1 MLEGRKISL
10 FVRALA
16 VLAALFLAA
25 AAALSF
31 WAERRIAAFQAGA
44 LDAGRATTIYSA
56 PFVIDAGTAE
66 PPEQI
71 LRRLWLLD
79 YRAAKSLPPPI
90 GSYVWAPP
98 VLTVGLRGFLS
109 PGYRQQA
116 GVFALSWH
124 PGFFHAQAG
133 HWAIADAQGLSL
145 ADAGL
150 EPAVI
155 AKFSGGRL
163 IARTTLAPRLISPVL
178 EAALVSAEDRRFYSH
193 GAFDFRGIARAAW
206 EDLRHPGRL
215 QGGSTLTQQLAK
227 NIFLNPRRTWRRK
240 ILEAAL
246 SLYLS
251 ERFTKEDILALYLN
265 HVYMGQDGQ
274 TSVLG
279 AQAAARFYF
288 GEDQKDLSLGQC
300 ALLAGLVRSPY
311 LYNPYRDPA
320 AALRRRDTVLN
331 QMRAQGRITLPEL
344 ETALKAPLGLRQ
356 EGSPKARGRDDDY
369 FAAEVLRRLSARY
382 GDDAVFRQGLIVHTT
397 MDPLLQKAAQ
407 DAVAQKARPQGALIA
422 MDPETGA
429 VLALSGGR
437 DYGQSQFDRATQ
449 AVRQPGSAFKPFL
462 YGAALEAGL
471 TPMTT
476 LDDSPR
482 AFSRGRGRGVWR
494 PKNSE
499 NRYYGQVS
507 LRQAL
512 ALSLNAASL
521 NLAEKVGAENVI
533 AFARKMGLKTPLP
546 DNLAVMIGASGT
558 TLEDLTAAYAPFD
571 NGGYRVEPFLITEVR
586 DARQRVL
593 ETDAPRRAQVITPA
607 LAYVMTSLLES
618 VIKEGTASGAKA
630 LGWTWPSAGKTGTTN
645 GGADAWFVG
654 YTPRLLAGVWV
665 GADDHRPL
673 WVYGS
678 SAALPVWT
686 DFMEQAAKDY
696 AREDFT
702 KPPEVVTAVV
712 DPKTGLLAR
721 WDCPTRETEVFLPGT
736 APTRYDPVRAR
747 GLKGWFERIFQR

>member
-1 MLEGRKISL
+1 MPKGRKL
-10 FVRALA
+10 PRLVRALA
-16 VLAALFLAA
+16 LLAALFLAA

-44 LDAGRATTIYSA
+44 MDAGHATTIYSA
-56 PFVIDAGTAE
+56 PYVVGAGAVA
-66 PPEQI
+66 PPERI
-71 LRRLWLLD
+71 LQRLWLLD
-79 YRAAKSLPPPI
+79 YRAAKSLPPPP
-90 GSYVWAPP
+90 GGYVWAPP

-109 PGYRQQA
+109 PGFRQQP
-116 GVFALSWH
+116 GVFTLTWH
-124 PGFFHAQAG
+124 ASFFHAQAG
-133 HWAIADAQGLSL
+133 HWTIADAAGLSL
-145 ADAGL
+145 ADVGL

-155 AKFSGGRL
+155 AKLSGGRL
-163 IARTTLAPRLISPVL
+163 IARTTLAPRQVSPAL

-206 EDLRHPGRL
+206 EDVRHPGQL

-227 NIFLNPRRTWRRK
+227 NIFLDPRRTWTRK

-246 SLYLS
+246 SLYIS

-265 HVYMGQDGQ
+265 HVYMGQDG
-274 TSVLG
+274 SASMMG
-279 AQAAARFYF
+279 AQAAARYYF
-288 GEDQKDLSLGQC
+288 GKDQGALTLGQC

-320 AALRRRDTVLN
+320 AALRRRNTVLN
-331 QMRAQGRITLPEL
+331 QMRAQGRITIFEL
-344 ETALKAPLGLRQ
+344 QAALKEPLGLRP
-356 EGSPKARGRDDDY
+356 ESSPATRGRTNDY
-369 FAAEVLRRLSARY
+369 FAAEVLRELSARY
-382 GDDAVFRQGLIVHTT
+382 GDDAVFRQGLAVYTT

-422 MDPETGA
+422 LDPETGA

-437 DYGQSQFDRATQ
+437 DFGQSQFDRATQ

-471 TPMTT
+471 TPLTT
-476 LDDSPR
+476 LNDSPR

-494 PKNSE
+494 PKNAE

-533 AFARKMGLKTPLP
+533 AFARKMGLETPLP
-546 DNLAVMIGASGT
+546 DNLAVMIGASDT

-571 NGGYRVEPFLITEVR
+571 NGGRRVTPFLITEVR

-593 ETDAPRRAQVITPA
+593 ETDAPQRVQVITPA

-618 VIKEGTASGAKA
+618 VVREGTASGAKA

-645 GGADAWFVG
+645 GGADAWFIG
-654 YTPRLLAGVWV
+654 YTPQLLAGVWV
-665 GADDHRPL
+665 GADNHRPL

-686 DFMEQAAKDY
+686 DFMEEASKDY
-696 AREDFT
+696 AQEDFT
-702 KPPEVVTAVV
+702 QPSSVVTAAV

-721 WDCPTRETEVFLPGT
+721 WDSPARETEVFLPGT

-747 GLKGWFERIFQR
+747 GLKGWFERIFRR

>member
-1 MLEGRKISL
+1 MLQDRRFPRL
-10 FVRALA
+10 ARALA
-16 VLAALFLAA
+16 LLAALVLAA

-56 PFVIDAGTAE
+56 PFVIDAGTVE
-66 PPEQI
+66 PPESI
-71 LRRLWLLD
+71 LRRLWGLD
-79 YRAAKSLPPPI
+79 YHPAKSLPPPI
-90 GSYVWAPP
+90 GGYVWAPP
-98 VLTVGLRGFLS
+98 VLTVGLRGFLA
-109 PGYRQQA
+109 PGFRQQA

-124 PGFFHAQAG
+124 AGFFHAQTG
-133 HWAIADAQGLSL
+133 HWTIADAAGLSL
-145 ADAGL
+145 ADVGL
-150 EPAVI
+150 EPAVV
-155 AKFSGGRL
+155 AKLSGGRR
-163 IARTTLAPRLISPVL
+163 IERTTLPPKEISPTL

-227 NIFLNPRRTWRRK
+227 NIFLSPRRTWKRK
-240 ILEAAL
+240 VLEAAL
-246 SLYLS
+246 SLYIS

-265 HVYMGQDGQ
+265 HVYMGQDG
-274 TSVLG
+274 SASMMG
-279 AQAAARFYF
+279 AQVAARFYF
-288 GEDQKDLSLGQC
+288 GKDQAALSLGQC
-300 ALLAGLVRSPY
+300 ALLAGLARSPY

-331 QMRAQGRITLPEL
+331 QMRAQGRITLFEL
-344 ETALKAPLGLRQ
+344 QAALKEPLGLRQ
-356 EGSPKARGRDDDY
+356 EGSFKTRGRTDDY
-369 FAAEVLRRLSARY
+369 FAAEVLRELSARY
-382 GDDAVFRQGLIVHTT
+382 GDTAVFRQGLAVYTT

-422 MDPETGA
+422 LDPETGA

-437 DYGQSQFDRATQ
+437 DFGQSQFNRATQ

-471 TPMTT
+471 TPLTT

-482 AFSRGRGRGVWR
+482 AFSRGHGRGVWR

-499 NRYYGQVS
+499 NRYYGPVS

-521 NLAEKVGAENVI
+521 DLAEKVGAENAI
-533 AFARKMGLKTPLP
+533 AFARKMGLNTPLP
-546 DNLAVMIGASGT
+546 DNLAVMIGAADT

-571 NGGYRVEPFLITEVR
+571 NGGWRVTPFLITQVR

-593 ETDAPRRAQVITPA
+593 ETDAPQRAEVITPA
-607 LAYVMTSLLES
+607 LAYVMTSLLEG

-630 LGWTWPSAGKTGTTN
+630 LGWTRPSAGKTGTTN
-645 GGADAWFVG
+645 DGADAWFVG
-654 YTPRLLAGVWV
+654 YTPQLLAGVWV

-678 SAALPVWT
+678 SAALPVWA
-686 DFMEQAAKDY
+686 DFMEQASKDY
-696 AREDFT
+696 AEQDFV
-702 KPPEVVTAVV
+702 KPPGVVTAVV

-721 WDCPTRETEVFLPGT
+721 WDSPNREAEVFLPGT

-747 GLKGWFERIFQR
+747 GLKGWFERIFER